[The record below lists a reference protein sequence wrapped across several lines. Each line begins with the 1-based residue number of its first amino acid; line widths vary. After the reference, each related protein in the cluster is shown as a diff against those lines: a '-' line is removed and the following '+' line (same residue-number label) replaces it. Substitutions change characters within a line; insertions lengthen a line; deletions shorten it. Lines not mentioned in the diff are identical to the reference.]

1 MPFLGQRGQKPSPPR
16 GTYPYRPYKA
26 VHPPPPLSRPVRE
39 PNAVESN
46 DLCQRS
52 SSDSV
57 FAVIFFLKM
66 YNETTVSTLVMVS
79 DIRKVLSCLVSRGQ
93 F

>member
-1 MPFLGQRGQKPSPPR
+1 MPFLGQRGQKPYPSS

-26 VHPPPPLSRPVRE
+26 VHPPPLSRPVRE

>member
-1 MPFLGQRGQKPSPPR
+1 MPFLGQRGQKPYPTS
-16 GTYPYRPYKA
+16 GTSPYRPYKA
-26 VHPPPPLSRPVRE
+26 VHPPPRPARE
-39 PNAVESN
+39 PDAVESN

-52 SSDSV
+52 SCDSV